1 MPYFVVLR
9 SGVSYEVLLK
19 KKGKKE
25 RNLTKLIAIKTYRPY
40 LILDDL

>member
-19 KKGKKE
+19 KKKE
-25 RNLTKLIAIKTYRPY
+25 RKKSGKTYRNQNIPA
-40 LILDDL
+40 LPLFR

>member
-19 KKGKKE
+19 KKERKKE
-25 RNLTKLIAIKTYRPY
+25 RKKSDKTYRNQNIPA
-40 LILDDL
+40 LPLFR

>member
-19 KKGKKE
+19 KKKKKKE
-25 RNLTKLIAIKTYRPY
+25 KKSDKTYRNENIPA
-40 LILDDL
+40 LPLFR

>member
-19 KKGKKE
+19 KKKE

-40 LILDDL
+40 LFLDDL

>member
-19 KKGKKE
+19 KKKKE
-25 RNLTKLIAIKTYRPY
+25 RNLTKLIAIKTYQPY
-40 LILDDL
+40 LFLDDL

>member
-19 KKGKKE
+19 KKKRKKE
-25 RNLTKLIAIKTYRPY
+25 KKSDKTYRNEN
-40 LILDDL
+40 ILALPLFR